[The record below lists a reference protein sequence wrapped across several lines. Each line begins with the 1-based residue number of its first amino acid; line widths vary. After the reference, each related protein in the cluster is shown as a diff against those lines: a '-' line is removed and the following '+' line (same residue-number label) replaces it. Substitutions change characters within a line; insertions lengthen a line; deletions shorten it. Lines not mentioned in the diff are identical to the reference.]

1 MKRRR
6 KRKARKARAGGP
18 SDAELENTT
27 HPGEMNAERD
37 AAEMESHNRVEMD
50 VPQKPAEM
58 MGFAVYEKE
67 SVVELGEFWVFYWFI
82 LLI

>member
-1 MKRRR
+1 
-6 KRKARKARAGGP
+6 
-18 SDAELENTT
+18 
-27 HPGEMNAERD
+27 MNAERD